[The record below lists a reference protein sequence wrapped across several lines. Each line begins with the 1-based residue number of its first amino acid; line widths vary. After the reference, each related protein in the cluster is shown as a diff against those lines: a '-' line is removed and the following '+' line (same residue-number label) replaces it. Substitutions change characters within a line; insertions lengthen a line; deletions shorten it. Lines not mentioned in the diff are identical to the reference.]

1 MDSHDLNTILI
12 ALHKSMEFIKSM
24 LEKGEDDCP
33 KVKVL
38 EDENDHHHQR
48 ALRGKFMISSNK
60 ENNIIK
66 KEKTLKEEGKSVP
79 KYVTELIQEKLGEE
93 VKEEELVS
101 CHHTSTGLV
110 FRLAD
115 LKPGS
120 TFSKIVGKIKS
131 GQGKDV
137 PNIYINFALTHR
149 RAALL
154 FEVRQ
159 LRRAK
164 KLSKCY
170 VTTMETSRW

>member
-38 EDENDHHHQR
+38 EEKTRVLEDENDHHHQR
-48 ALRGKFMISSNK
+48 VLRGKFMISSNK
-60 ENNIIK
+60 ENNISK

-79 KYVTELIQEKLGEE
+79 KYVTELILEKLGEQ

-101 CHHTSTGLV
+101 CHHTSTSLV
-110 FRLAD
+110 FRLGD

-120 TFSKIVGKIKS
+120 TFSKIVGKIKR
-131 GQGKDV
+131 GQGK
-137 PNIYINFALTHR
+137 ILTFMWLH
-149 RAALL
+149 
-154 FEVRQ
+154 
-159 LRRAK
+159 
-164 KLSKCY
+164 
-170 VTTMETSRW
+170 